1 MTEAGTV
8 EERQT
13 IRVHLDGADEPL
25 AELEGSAGDFA
36 LDTTTLPDGPHR
48 LRFETVRG
56 GRVTGYREMAFTVRN
71 GPGIAVAGLSDSD
84 EVRGR
89 VDLKVGATDAA
100 VGARLDLPSLELHRG
115 LPFWI
120 GGFAVAIALL
130 LVLFLATDPWRFRTY
145 QSQAEAVG
153 RATAAAQP
161 ARPAAAPP
169 AHPMRVAL
177 TPGSFLPI
185 LDFDAAKADAGHG
198 AHLYAQVCADCHG
211 DRGQGHTGQ
220 SATLGAQGIYPRLAG
235 QPAAY
240 TYRQLYSFAKGWRED
255 DVMQAMT
262 SGLSSQEWADL
273 SVYLQ
278 GLANTPFLP
287 AAAIGPDV
295 LDLARSLMTVGRPE
309 RGVSKCGSCH
319 GPDGEGVAPYF
330 PALLGLDAHY
340 FANQIEGFRTGKR
353 RNALLRL
360 MDPVAHGLT
369 PQETLALSLYFQ
381 SLGRTK

>member
-1 MTEAGTV
+1 M
-8 EERQT
+8 EERPT
-13 IRVHLDGADEPL
+13 IRVYLDGADKPL

-71 GPGIAVAGLSDSD
+71 GPGIAVAGLSDQD
-84 EVRGR
+84 EVQGR
-89 VDLKVGATDAA
+89 MDLKIGATDAA

-130 LVLFLATDPWRFRTY
+130 LVLFLVTDPWRFRSY
-145 QSQAEAVG
+145 QSQADAVG
-153 RATAAAQP
+153 RAAAAAQP
-161 ARPAAAPP
+161 ASPAPPPP

-185 LDFDAAKADAGHG
+185 LDFDPAKADAGRG

-211 DRGQGHTGQ
+211 DRGQGHAGQ
-220 SATLGAQGIYPRLAG
+220 SATLGTQGVYPRLAG

-240 TYRQLYSFAKGWRED
+240 AYRQLYSFAKGWREN

-262 SGLSSQEWADL
+262 SGLSPQEWADL

-278 GLANTPFLP
+278 GLADTPFLP

-295 LDLARSLMTVGRPE
+295 LDLARSLMIVGRPE
-309 RGVSKCGSCH
+309 RGVSKCDSCH
-319 GPDGEGVAPYF
+319 GPNGEGVAPYF

-340 FANQIEGFRTGKR
+340 FAAQIEAFRTGKR
-353 RNALLRL
+353 RNAMLRL